1 MKTITDLSII
11 AAKMKSIRENID
23 TLMWRLDD
31 RNSSN
36 TIDVSIRPYKNIGNE
51 LSEVLSELS
60 ACGHIKLNEID
71 ENLKFRS

>member
-36 TIDVSIRPYKNIGNE
+36 TIDVRIRPYKNIGNE

-60 ACGHIKLNEID
+60 ACESMKQSGTA
-71 ENLKFRS
+71 

>member
-36 TIDVSIRPYKNIGNE
+36 TIDVRIRPYKTLVMNYQKYYRN
-51 LSEVLSELS
+51 
-60 ACGHIKLNEID
+60 
-71 ENLKFRS
+71 

>member
-36 TIDVSIRPYKNIGNE
+36 TIDVRIRPYKNIGNE
-51 LSEVLSELS
+51 LSEVYR
-60 ACGHIKLNEID
+60 N
-71 ENLKFRS
+71 

>member
-36 TIDVSIRPYKNIGNE
+36 TIDVRIRPYKNIGNE

-60 ACGHIKLNEID
+60 TCGHIKLNEID